1 MKAKKAL
8 SLVQLPFACPD
19 DWPVSRLV
27 PWEAPLLETVHA
39 GRAVGHQRS
48 EQPGIASVHNRP
60 PRVSLHPGQPGEA
73 AHSFSPERQ
82 PFRLTFGQGG
92 VCRNFPREEQGAR

>member
-27 PWEAPLLETVHA
+27 PSEAPLLETVHA

-73 AHSFSPERQ
+73 AHSFSRRDN
-82 PFRLTFGQGG
+82 PFG
-92 VCRNFPREEQGAR
+92 